1 MEKERLWNP
10 QYVALMTA
18 NIFASCGFYMVNTML
33 ISYLTGNEVGLSSE
47 AAGIIA
53 GMFSITALISRPFCG
68 IMADRFNKVWLLRA
82 ATLFM
87 VAGAFGYGLSKASPS
102 TRLP

>member
-33 ISYLTGNEVGLSSE
+33 VSYLTGNEMG
-47 AAGIIA
+47 
-53 GMFSITALISRPFCG
+53 
-68 IMADRFNKVWLLRA
+68 
-82 ATLFM
+82 
-87 VAGAFGYGLSKASPS
+87 
-102 TRLP
+102 